1 MSILETNVVKV
12 WDTITDKTYYGK
24 TQRYLK
30 ERTGEHLTD
39 VEGRRS
45 QRNNKNQQYARA
57 DAFAKHF
64 ANYCQ
69 DCTTSNQVKQRL
81 KPIIK
86 PKLSGKGAE
95 SNVWNLR
102 ELENVLSAWWKGSKL
117 STVSARTNTKSLNTS
132 DIYSPCKCSSKF
144 HKFKHD
150 STMALRTRLTQ
161 NEVTPNKRS
170 KKKNRKHSKLATPNA
185 SSSKPVTPE
194 SGELFPESPPELID
208 TNVPWAPYRTPC
220 ANPPR
225 LHLEQ
230 RKEWDR
236 HVASNLDFEPEV
248 EI

>member
-1 MSILETNVVKV
+1 M
-12 WDTITDKTYYGK
+12 
-24 TQRYLK
+24 
-30 ERTGEHLTD
+30 TD
-39 VEGRRS
+39 VWKVVEA
-45 QRNNKNQQYARA
+45 NNKNQQYARA

-86 PKLSGKGAE
+86 PE
-95 SNVWNLR
+95 IVWQGDRIQCMKSSRTRECTICMVERKQIINSLR
-102 ELENVLSAWWKGSKL
+102 KNKYKVI
-117 STVSARTNTKSLNTS
+117 NDNS

-230 RKEWDR
+230 RREWDR

-248 EI
+248 EV